1 MLYTTRFRLKES
13 LTPKDMVEVN
23 RLIDTKIIPAANNVE
38 GVRSSASYQSSNGE
52 LIMILDVADLATVDR
67 ILADKGCQAVFG
79 EFYAH
84 SVRTGGEIFFD
95 RPAWQAL
102 YGRTS

>member
-38 GVRSSASYQSSNGE
+38 GVRSSACYQSSNGE
-52 LIMILDVADLATVDR
+52 LIMILDVATWPHRRSHPGRQGLS
-67 ILADKGCQAVFG
+67 GCLWQ
-79 EFYAH
+79 FYAH
-84 SVRTGGEIFFD
+84 SVHRRRFSSTGRRGG
-95 RPAWQAL
+95 AL